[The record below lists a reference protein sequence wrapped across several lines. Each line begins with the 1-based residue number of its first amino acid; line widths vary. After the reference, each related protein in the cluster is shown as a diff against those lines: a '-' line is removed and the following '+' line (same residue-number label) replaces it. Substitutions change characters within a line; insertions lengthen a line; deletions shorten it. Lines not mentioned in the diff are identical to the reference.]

1 MRLVITNF
9 PVLTNRKLIYSLN
22 LYRMFK
28 YFNTDSKDD
37 IDLDEW
43 VLGFNVLLKGTLS
56 MIPGIIFDKKKY
68 FLGNLS
74 EQILYCFHIYDLN
87 EVFRKSKYFFSFSRG
102 KKTFFSKNGLVS
114 KKNRKYFYH
123 FLGGGSA
130 PKVIKITSF
139 FGSLP

>member
-56 MIPGIIFDKKKY
+56 MIPGIIFDKKKI
-68 FLGNLS
+68 F
-74 EQILYCFHIYDLN
+74 
-87 EVFRKSKYFFSFSRG
+87 FRES
-102 KKTFFSKNGLVS
+102 
-114 KKNRKYFYH
+114 
-123 FLGGGSA
+123 
-130 PKVIKITSF
+130 I
-139 FGSLP
+139 